1 MGESMP
7 DFDELMGFQNL
18 LQKKVRRED
27 YIDRKIDLLSI
38 INQLTVGPKN
48 LVQREQLILEA
59 TTRGFSEA
67 EIEKI
72 MEDLIKDKIIYES
85 SPGFIKKV

>member
-1 MGESMP
+1 MP